1 MEKQLRIKVKKETH
15 SGMLAENIY
24 RKTSVI
30 NLWNLFWLNSNP
42 KRNKRNFFNQCSYLI
57 NNPLTKGDLKMKTFK
72 VFVLPVFF
80 LVLFSAGLFAQEHYT
95 EGNVR
100 IVSFYRTKPGQFDNY
115 MKYLRANFLPVQE
128 EAKKQGLIVGY
139 SILLNTPSTED
150 DWDVA
155 VVTLNKSFGDALDYS
170 QSDDDKMKQIQE
182 QHYKTADQEKMREM
196 TSKRFDMR
204 TYVGTKYLREI
215 SLKPLK

>member
-1 MEKQLRIKVKKETH
+1 MK
-15 SGMLAENIY
+15 S
-24 RKTSVI
+24 
-30 NLWNLFWLNSNP
+30 F
-42 KRNKRNFFNQCSYLI
+42 
-57 NNPLTKGDLKMKTFK
+57 KM
-72 VFVLPVFF
+72 FVLPVFF
-80 LVLFSAGLFAQEHYT
+80 LVLFSTGAFAQENYT

-155 VVTLNKSFGDALDYS
+155 VVSLHKNFGDALDYN
-170 QSDDDKMKQIQE
+170 QSDEDKMKKIQE
-182 QHYKTADQEKMREM
+182 SHYKTSDENKMDEM